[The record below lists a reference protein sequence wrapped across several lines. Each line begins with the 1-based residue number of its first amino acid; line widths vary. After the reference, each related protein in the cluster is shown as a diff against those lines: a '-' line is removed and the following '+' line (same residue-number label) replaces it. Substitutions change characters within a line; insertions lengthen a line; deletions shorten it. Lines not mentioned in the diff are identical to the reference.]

1 MSTRI
6 AIAALV
12 TLGALSLGAAEPRNT
27 PIERFA
33 AASPV
38 MTSAARLTLRPVE
51 IAITRWSTHH
61 GTARA
66 RDGADR
72 GRASRLREAA
82 VQLRGG
88 GHNQRRRRPGRRHPL
103 RLVDHRA

>member
-38 MTSAARLTLRPVE
+38 MTSAARLTLRRV
-51 IAITRWSTHH
+51 
-61 GTARA
+61 GTTDQPWAA
-66 RDGADR
+66 PS
-72 GRASRLREAA
+72 GRLGVFPIRQFAA
-82 VQLRGG
+82 
-88 GHNQRRRRPGRRHPL
+88 
-103 RLVDHRA
+103 